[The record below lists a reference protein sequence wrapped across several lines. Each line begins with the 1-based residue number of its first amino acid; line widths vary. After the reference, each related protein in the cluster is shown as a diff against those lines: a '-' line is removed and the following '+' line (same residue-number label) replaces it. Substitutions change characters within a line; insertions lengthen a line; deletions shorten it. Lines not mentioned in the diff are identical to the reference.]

1 MMRSGVP
8 PATTNLEEDVIF
20 EDALY
25 GLEQVGAERQSV
37 LEGGLL
43 ATQRRSQLGVRH
55 ARGQRLHRP
64 VVAHT
69 TTLQNYLIHTGWA
82 KNGATDS
89 SP

>member
-1 MMRSGVP
+1 MRSGVHP
-8 PATTNLEEDVIF
+8 ETTNLEEDVIF

-69 TTLQNYLIHTGWA
+69 TTLQNYLIHTEWA